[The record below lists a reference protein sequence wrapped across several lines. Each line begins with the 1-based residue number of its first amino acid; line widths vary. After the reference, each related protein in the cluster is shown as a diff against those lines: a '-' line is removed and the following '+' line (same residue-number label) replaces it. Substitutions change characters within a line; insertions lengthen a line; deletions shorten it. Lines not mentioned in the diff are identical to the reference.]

1 MADARVVIRNIFSLT
16 AAEVVSRLLTFVYTI
31 YLLRILTPSGFGL
44 ITLSKS
50 TIAIFL
56 IIAAFGLDSIGTR
69 EVAKNKSNIKPIVN
83 NIFTI
88 RFFSAL
94 AVYFLLLIF
103 ITIADFTIYE
113 KIAIAI
119 MGFNIFSNSLLLN
132 WTFQGL
138 QRMEVFAMRAIIVN
152 VLNFIGIFLFVKNS
166 DDTLLAIAIIVIST
180 FLNMLWLIY
189 YYSRQFG
196 KISFEFNIE
205 LWKKLLKSSTPI
217 ALSLI
222 FVAIYGNFG
231 VLLLGLEKTKYEVGI
246 FGAGYN
252 ILLLAGILSSILQN
266 VFFPVFTE
274 KKNNSE
280 RLKIVQNFS
289 RLNFAAGT
297 FISLFIFVFAEYIA
311 LLFGDEYTRSI
322 SVIRIL
328 MIANMIVFY
337 TLTFYSPLIAWDKE
351 RKVFFSNLAGLIIA
365 VCANIILIPHFSEN
379 GVAISA
385 VLCEFAVFMV
395 VSIIFYRDF
404 HTIFFFDFIKYLL
417 IAGISTIPFLFL
429 KYNIV
434 LAIVSMVLSVGIF
447 ISLNFL
453 FKTITI
459 SEIKMLLKK

>member
-196 KISFEFNIE
+196 KISFEFNV
-205 LWKKLLKSSTPI
+205 T
-217 ALSLI
+217 
-222 FVAIYGNFG
+222 
-231 VLLLGLEKTKYEVGI
+231 
-246 FGAGYN
+246 
-252 ILLLAGILSSILQN
+252 
-266 VFFPVFTE
+266 
-274 KKNNSE
+274 
-280 RLKIVQNFS
+280 
-289 RLNFAAGT
+289 
-297 FISLFIFVFAEYIA
+297 
-311 LLFGDEYTRSI
+311 
-322 SVIRIL
+322 
-328 MIANMIVFY
+328 
-337 TLTFYSPLIAWDKE
+337 
-351 RKVFFSNLAGLIIA
+351 
-365 VCANIILIPHFSEN
+365 
-379 GVAISA
+379 
-385 VLCEFAVFMV
+385 
-395 VSIIFYRDF
+395 
-404 HTIFFFDFIKYLL
+404 
-417 IAGISTIPFLFL
+417 
-429 KYNIV
+429 
-434 LAIVSMVLSVGIF
+434 
-447 ISLNFL
+447 
-453 FKTITI
+453 
-459 SEIKMLLKK
+459 